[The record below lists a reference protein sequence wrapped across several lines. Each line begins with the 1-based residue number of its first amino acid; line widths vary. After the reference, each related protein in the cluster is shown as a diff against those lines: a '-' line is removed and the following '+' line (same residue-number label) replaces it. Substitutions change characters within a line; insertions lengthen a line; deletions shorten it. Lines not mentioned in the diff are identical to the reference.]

1 MPSTCAARLLSIKRT
16 PVISMASSGKMS
28 VSVSTSRRDRPT
40 SRAPDHPA
48 RALPRIM
55 RWRAVREKRIGNES
69 VQLKETQSA
78 VISEKR
84 WKNAFISCAPS
95 DRASASASE
104 PTAIGT
110 NAAMASA
117 SAPLG
122 SSLRRTRP
130 SDERRDLMR
139 MRSFFPGS
147 TSEVTA

>member
-1 MPSTCAARLLSIKRT
+1 
-16 PVISMASSGKMS
+16 
-28 VSVSTSRRDRPT
+28 
-40 SRAPDHPA
+40 
-48 RALPRIM
+48 M

-69 VQLKETQSA
+69 VQLNETQSA